1 MKTRLNSRFITRL
14 LLLAFLGLV
23 MPASATPGLVIVAHP
38 SNPARALSQADVMRL
53 FTGKIKALPGAGPA
67 VPVGLKDGS
76 PEKHAFDSQIL
87 NKTSNQVRAFW
98 AQQIFTGRG
107 TPPREFDSP
116 QALKAHVAAHPDAI
130 GYLSPA
136 DVDAGVK
143 TLLTLP

>member
-1 MKTRLNSRFITRL
+1 MNTRFNARFITRL
-14 LLLAFLGLV
+14 LLLAPLGLV
-23 MPASATPGLVIVAHP
+23 MPASATQGLLIVAHP
-38 SNPARALSQADVMRL
+38 SNPARTLSQADVMRL
-53 FTGKIKALPGAGPA
+53 FTGKTKTLPEGGAA

-76 PEKHAFDSQIL
+76 PEKQAFDSQVL
-87 NKTSNQVRAFW
+87 NKTSNQVRAYW

-107 TPPREFDSP
+107 TPPKEFDSP

-136 DVDAGVK
+136 DVDASVK